1 MSATDLIMKS
11 IENLILYG
19 IEVNIL
25 EEDSN
30 EYLLQMENYY
40 NDNSDDMLATLDID
54 TLLIDTAVGDTICN
68 IFIKDGILRIV
79 PTANESA
86 FAAIVLML
94 EFISEKAYL
103 FEKQEEINNL
113 EESEEDSGDDFE
125 WI

>member
-19 IEVNIL
+19 IEVNIS
-25 EEDSN
+25 EEDSS

-54 TLLIDTAVGDTICN
+54 TLLIDTAAGDTICN
-68 IFIKDGILRIV
+68 IFIKDGILRII

-94 EFISEKAYL
+94 EFISEKTYL
-103 FEKQEEINNL
+103 FEKQEEIKNL

>member
-19 IEVNIL
+19 IEINIS

-30 EYLLQMENYY
+30 EYLYQMENYY
-40 NDNSDDMLATLDID
+40 NDNSEDMLATLDID
-54 TLLIDTAVGDTICN
+54 TLLIDTAAGDTIM
-68 IFIKDGILRIV
+68 

-86 FAAIVLML
+86 FGAIVLML
-94 EFISEKAYL
+94 EFISEKAHI
-103 FEKQEEINNL
+103 FEKEET
-113 EESEEDSGDDFE
+113 EEKLKEQEEDSDDEFE

>member
-19 IEVNIL
+19 IEVNIS
-25 EEDSN
+25 EEDSS

-54 TLLIDTAVGDTICN
+54 TLLIDTAAGDTICN
-68 IFIKDGILRIV
+68 IFIKDGILRII

-94 EFISEKAYL
+94 EFISEKT
-103 FEKQEEINNL
+103 
-113 EESEEDSGDDFE
+113 
-125 WI
+125 

>member
-19 IEVNIL
+19 IEVNIS
-25 EEDSN
+25 EKDSS

-54 TLLIDTAVGDTICN
+54 TLLIDTAAGDTICN
-68 IFIKDGILRIV
+68 IFIKDGVLRII

-103 FEKQEEINNL
+103 FEKQEEIKNL

>member
-19 IEVNIL
+19 IEVNIS
-25 EEDSN
+25 EEDSS

-40 NDNSDDMLATLDID
+40 NDNSEDMLATLDID
-54 TLLIDTAVGDTICN
+54 TLLIDTAAGDTICN
-68 IFIKDGILRIV
+68 IFIKDGVLRIM

-86 FAAIVLML
+86 FGAIVLML
-94 EFISEKAYL
+94 EFISEKAHI
-103 FEKQEEINNL
+103 FEKEET
-113 EESEEDSGDDFE
+113 EEKLKEQEEDSDDEFE

>member
-19 IEVNIL
+19 IEVNIS

>member
-1 MSATDLIMKS
+1 MPGVI
-11 IENLILYG
+11 
-19 IEVNIL
+19 
-25 EEDSN
+25 SN
-30 EYLLQMENYY
+30 PAAYF
-40 NDNSDDMLATLDID
+40 TLD
-54 TLLIDTAVGDTICN
+54 TFRKRSFCN
-68 IFIKDGILRIV
+68 IFIKDGILRII